1 MFEEFEEQFDGD
13 KEVEAFRR
21 AIARRIALESDRL
34 VDELFSIAY
43 DTEVDA
49 KVRLSAIGTLI
60 DRGIPKLGIQHTKE
74 EESEERGTRKELRE
88 EIEKL
93 LNRQEDE
100 EKKEENEDDQ
110 DEEQ

>member
-1 MFEEFEEQFDGD
+1 MTVGFFEDDDQYDES
-13 KEVEAFRR
+13 KEVEAFRK

-43 DTEVDA
+43 DVEVDA
-49 KVRLSAIGTLI
+49 KVRLTAISTLI

-74 EESEERGTRKELRE
+74 EESEEKGTRKDLRE

-93 LNRQEDE
+93 YEAKKR
-100 EKKEENEDDQ
+100 KEEEEDG
-110 DEEQ
+110 